1 MPPTTRVAVTLLGL
15 AVLAGAQDPYKV
27 AADHYHLAFENQWAR
42 ATRVTYQPH
51 DTAPTHGHP
60 PTPTTVYVYVTDG
73 GAIRFRHV
81 TGEHVAGVEITRK
94 PVQAGAIRFAH
105 GAPRDAFGGVPRGC
119 PDRVRAHR
127 TPYGAARAPAAR
139 RAAAARR

>member
-27 AADHYHLAFENQWAR
+27 AADHYHLAFDNQWAR
-42 ATRVTYQPH
+42 ATHVTYQPH

-73 GAIRFRHV
+73 GAIRFDTSRAN
-81 TGEHVAGVEITRK
+81 TSPESRSRASRCRPARSGSRTAPQRR
-94 PVQAGAIRFAH
+94 IRWS
-105 GAPRDAFGGVPRGC
+105 
-119 PDRVRAHR
+119 
-127 TPYGAARAPAAR
+127 TS
-139 RAAAARR
+139 